1 MFGELKFNTA
11 HWLKL
16 KINKLY
22 IQKQIFTDFE
32 MALQTLLLTMETS
45 RGNRGKNVLTKF
57 ACNEEESLTSTF
69 YYRFKISDVGDVV
82 RGCWSLGRY
91 VSHNIVLWK
100 CVRLYLIQMKN
111 PQQTK
116 IIHLYALFRPR
127 TLSYK
132 TIVTED
138 NISRRTLFNPT
149 GTAVEF

>member
-1 MFGELKFNTA
+1 
-11 HWLKL
+11 
-16 KINKLY
+16 
-22 IQKQIFTDFE
+22 
-32 MALQTLLLTMETS
+32 
-45 RGNRGKNVLTKF
+45 
-57 ACNEEESLTSTF
+57 
-69 YYRFKISDVGDVV
+69 
-82 RGCWSLGRY
+82 
-91 VSHNIVLWK
+91 
-100 CVRLYLIQMKN
+100 MKN